1 MSDDRTDQTSQPET
15 SGELDDDLNSERERE
30 RGELSVLAADTAAN
44 ARAFLESTTTVA
56 SGTSPDVALP
66 VILLAVSQVLL
77 AGARLGAIAD
87 VVPSERF
94 EPDSGPEP
102 DVDPLRAALENVLEG
117 IDDYGEVFDPIVP
130 GGPVAATISGDLA
143 TIASD
148 LSHGLRHF
156 EAGRVDEAL
165 WWWQFS
171 YLSSWGA
178 RAASAL
184 RVVQSILSHLR
195 LDADEETVADA
206 EFDALHP

>member
-1 MSDDRTDQTSQPET
+1 MSDDSTDQPQQD
-15 SGELDDDLNSERERE
+15 ELLEQRERE
-30 RGELSVLAADTAAN
+30 RGELRVLAADTAAS

-94 EPDSGPEP
+94 EPDSGPEA

-143 TIASD
+143 TIAAD
-148 LSHGLRHF
+148 LSDGLRHF

-178 RAASAL
+178 RAASAV

-195 LDADEETVADA
+195 LDADEDTVADA

>member
-1 MSDDRTDQTSQPET
+1 MSDDSTDQPQQD
-15 SGELDDDLNSERERE
+15 ELLEQRERE

>member
-1 MSDDRTDQTSQPET
+1 MSDDRTDQPTPPQQDQRAED
-15 SGELDDDLNSERERE
+15 ELHDERERE

-143 TIASD
+143 TIATD
-148 LSHGLRHF
+148 LAYGLRHF

-178 RAASAL
+178 RAASAV

>member
-1 MSDDRTDQTSQPET
+1 MSDDRTDQPMQPDGDE
-15 SGELDDDLNSERERE
+15 GLHEERERE
-30 RGELSVLAADTAAN
+30 RGELSILAADTAAN

-143 TIASD
+143 TVAAD

-171 YLSSWGA
+171 YLSAWGE
-178 RAASAL
+178 RASCAL
-184 RVVQSILSHLR
+184 RVLLSVLSHLR

-206 EFDALHP
+206 EFDALHQP

>member
-1 MSDDRTDQTSQPET
+1 MSDDRTDQRIQPDADE
-15 SGELDDDLNSERERE
+15 GLHEERERE
-30 RGELSVLAADTAAN
+30 RGELSILAADTAAN

-87 VVPSERF
+87 VVPSERY

-117 IDDYGEVFDPIVP
+117 IDDYGEVFDPIIP

-143 TIASD
+143 TVASD

>member
-1 MSDDRTDQTSQPET
+1 MSDDRTDQPGQPGQHGQEHD
-15 SGELDDDLNSERERE
+15 EERERE
-30 RGELSVLAADTAAN
+30 RGELSLLAADTAAN
-44 ARAFLESTTTVA
+44 ARAFLESATTVA

-87 VVPSERF
+87 IVPSERF

-130 GGPVAATISGDLA
+130 GGPVVGRISGDLA
-143 TIASD
+143 TVAAD

-171 YLSSWGA
+171 YLSSWGG